1 MSNKV
6 YFVNSVNN
14 EPSYTAEDFTNYF
27 GHFLSD
33 GIVIDHKTGAG
44 FACSFAPDSS
54 PEDVKVIVK
63 PGTYIK
69 SGRAFVF
76 SEAETLS
83 LGAIPN
89 DSYLQKSINI
99 SYSSTTKELSYS
111 IDDHVWTGDG
121 FPKTI
126 ADVKAWPASSKALKN
141 KIIDYRD
148 NVGYISN
155 ILKPAENYK
164 TILETAYNNVDN
176 LLDTIYDNIE
186 TATATGVFYT
196 TNIFHQKLTSADFTD
211 NQAILSIADSKQIYH
226 ADLYLNGRLGGSNA
240 VFTFDRLTKKITTTR
255 ALSTNDT
262 IDAVIFYIK
271 EVDTNA

>member
-1 MSNKV
+1 MSKV
-6 YFVNSVNN
+6 YFLNSVNN
-14 EPSYTAEDFTNYF
+14 EPSYTAEDFTHYF

-54 PEDVKVIVK
+54 PENVKVIVK
-63 PGTYIK
+63 PGTYID

-83 LGAIPN
+83 LGAIPA

-99 SYSSTTKELSYS
+99 SYNQTTNELSYS
-111 IDDHVWTGDG
+111 IEDNDVWLGDG
-121 FPKTI
+121 LPKTI
-126 ADVKAWPASSKALKN
+126 AYVKAWPASSKVLKN
-141 KIIDYRD
+141 KIVDYRD
-148 NVGYISN
+148 KIGYVSN
-155 ILKPAENYK
+155 ILKPTEKYQ
-164 TILETAYNNVDN
+164 TILSTAYDNVDH
-176 LLDTIYDNIE
+176 LLDTIYDNVE
-186 TATATGVFYT
+186 TATTTGVFYT

-255 ALSTNDT
+255 ALGTNDT

-271 EVDTNA
+271 EVDNHA

>member
-6 YFVNSVNN
+6 YFLNSVNN

-27 GHFLSD
+27 GHFVSD
-33 GIVIDHKTGAG
+33 GIVIDNKTGAG

-54 PEDVKVIVK
+54 PENVKVIVK
-63 PGTYIK
+63 PGTYID
-69 SGRAFVF
+69 SGRALVF

-83 LGAIPN
+83 LGPIPN

-99 SYSSTTKELSYS
+99 SYSPTTKALSYF
-111 IDDHVWTGDG
+111 IDDNVWIEDG

-126 ADVKAWPASSKALKN
+126 ADVKVWPESSKVLKN
-141 KIIDYRD
+141 KIVDYRD
-148 NVGYISN
+148 KIGYVSN
-155 ILKPAENYK
+155 ILKPTEKYQ
-164 TILETAYNNVDN
+164 TILSTAYDNVDN

-271 EVDTNA
+271 EVDNNA